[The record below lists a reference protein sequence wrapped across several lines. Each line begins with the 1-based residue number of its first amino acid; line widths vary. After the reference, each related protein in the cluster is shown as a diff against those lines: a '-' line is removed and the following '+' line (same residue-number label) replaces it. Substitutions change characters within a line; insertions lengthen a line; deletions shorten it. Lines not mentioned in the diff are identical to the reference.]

1 MSGSVRNGFLVAFF
15 CWRSAAAADP
25 PRTAWIMS
33 PASVSRASALRS
45 SPDVHSATVDGRF
58 IVIRSAG
65 LSLKYFG
72 PLQEPPVPATTLRD
86 FAFRI
91 PLYPEPETGRHVR
104 VPVDVI
110 GTFVNG
116 VPIYNHFEALSS
128 NGANLWHYDAV
139 ALNDTGELT
148 VAGHPRPDLTH
159 PAPSGLLEELGRDG
173 SRHSPL
179 IGFALDGYP
188 VYGPWAYA
196 NADGSGGLRRMRSG
210 YRLRAIAHRRDWPDG
225 TQLTP
230 EQFGPDATDDNPL
243 GTFAEDYE
251 YVRGWGD
258 LDEFNGRFAKTP
270 EYPNGTYAYFLTTDE
285 AGRLAFPYL
294 IGPRFYGRVSAAST
308 EQWHAV
314 GKKRL
319 SLSANAAQDVGQI
332 ESGRPVRFRLE
343 ARDATGEP
351 IRDFEY
357 VHERPI
363 HFLIA
368 SEDLAEFDHIHPELT
383 ADDCYQV
390 AYTFAHGG
398 KYRIWADYSLPGEAP
413 HVDTF
418 DITVVGPARQ
428 PQKLAVS
435 PSFAQAT
442 GPLTVQI
449 VPTKPLRAG
458 SDIPITLRL
467 SGVSEN
473 LEPYLGAWAHV
484 IVIGEGLR
492 SYAHA
497 HTLEVAAVS
506 TGLAHTHMAA
516 GPPPK
521 EIHIVTNFPS
531 SGMYKLW
538 AQFQQAGEVVTVPF
552 VLRVEPAD
560 AAPRATTPKI
570 PADAI
575 GIQVSER
582 GFEPA
587 RVEIPA
593 SRAMTLAFTRD
604 STPNCGSEVVFPS
617 LGIRKPLPI
626 GETVLVQLP
635 AQASGELAFGCG
647 MGMYRGMIVAR

>member
-1 MSGSVRNGFLVAFF
+1 
-15 CWRSAAAADP
+15 
-25 PRTAWIMS
+25 MS
-33 PASVSRASALRS
+33 PGASALRS
-45 SPDVHSATVDGRF
+45 TPEVHSATEDGRF
-58 IVIRSAG
+58 IVVRSAG

-72 PLQEPPVPATTLRD
+72 PLQEPPVPPTTLRE
-86 FAFRI
+86 FVYRI
-91 PLYPEPETGRHVR
+91 PLDPEPEMGRHAR

-116 VPIYNHFEALSS
+116 LPIYNHFETLSW

-148 VAGHPRPDLTH
+148 AAGHPRTELTH
-159 PAPSGLLEELGRDG
+159 PAPAGLLDQLAQTGDLAQ

-188 VYGPWAYA
+188 VYGPWARA
-196 NADGSGGLRRMRSG
+196 NADGSGGLRRMRSS
-210 YRLRAIAHRRDWPDG
+210 YRLRPIAHRHDWADG

-230 EQFGPDATDDNPL
+230 EQYGPDVSENDPL
-243 GTFAEDYE
+243 GTFVEDYE

-294 IGPRFYGRVSAAST
+294 IGPRFHGHVPAAPT
-308 EQWHAV
+308 EAWHAI

-319 SLSANAAQDVGQI
+319 SLSADVAQI
-332 ESGRPVRFRLE
+332 TARHPVRFRLE
-343 ARDATGEP
+343 ARDTAGEP

-368 SEDLAEFDHIHPELT
+368 SEDLAEFDHIHPEL
-383 ADDCYQV
+383 ASGDSYEV
-390 AYTFAHGG
+390 AYIFEHGG
-398 KYRIWADYSLPGEAP
+398 NYRIWADYSLPGEAP

-418 DITVVGPARQ
+418 DVTVVGKRRP
-428 PQKLAVS
+428 PQKLNAPTS
-435 PSFAQAT
+435 LTQAA
-442 GPLTVQI
+442 GSLTVQLA
-449 VPTKPLRAG
+449 PTKPLRAG
-458 SDIPITLRL
+458 ADIPITLRL
-467 SGVSEN
+467 SGASET

-484 IVIGEGLR
+484 IVIGEGFS

-497 HTLEVAAVS
+497 HPLEAVVASMSRV
-506 TGLAHTHMAA
+506 HTHAA
-516 GPPPK
+516 PGPPPD

-531 SGMYKLW
+531 PGMYKLW
-538 AQFQQAGEVVTVPF
+538 AQFQRAGEVVTVPF
-552 VLRVEPAD
+552 VLHVDPA
-560 AAPRATTPKI
+560 AAVPRATTPVV
-570 PADAI
+570 PPNAI
-575 GIQVSER
+575 RIQVSER

-587 RVEIPA
+587 HVEIPA
-593 SRAMTLAFTRD
+593 NRALTLAFTRD
-604 STPNCGSEVVFPS
+604 ATPNCGSEVVFPS
-617 LGIRKPLPI
+617 LGIRKALPI

-647 MGMYRGMIVAR
+647 MGMYRGMFVAR